1 METMPHAGMALA
13 LNPGLR
19 YLMKLIESARAT
31 SVATLSMISAGRW
44 PRVGLRGASMGDE
57 EIPSPITA
65 PAQPGPSGGSSI
77 SLRTFNIFFRL
88 GTA

>member
-44 PRVGLRGASMGDE
+44 PRVGLR
-57 EIPSPITA
+57 
-65 PAQPGPSGGSSI
+65 
-77 SLRTFNIFFRL
+77 
-88 GTA
+88 